1 VSASGQLQF
10 AKMHGLGNDFV
21 VVDGTAAPFQPNA
34 AQLRWLCDRHRGV
47 GADQVLVLDPPSS
60 ADVDFD
66 YRIYNADGSAS
77 GQCGNGARCLMRF
90 IEHNRLSEARV
101 IHVRTSDTDM
111 RLRRCDDGP
120 ICVELAP
127 PVLDPAALPSTLHDG
142 PATEYELEVPGF
154 GRQVVGLVQVG
165 NPHAVLMV
173 DDVERAP
180 VAELGQA
187 MQSLA
192 LFPASVNVGF
202 LQVLDRSHARLRVF
216 ERGAG
221 ETLACGSGA
230 CAAAVSGML
239 RGALDAEA
247 TLHLRGGD
255 LRIGWEGSLSCPE
268 TPIAMTGAATHVFDG
283 CLIWPSL

>member
-1 VSASGQLQF
+1 MSASGQLQF

-21 VVDGTAAPFQPNA
+21 VVDATVAPFQPST
-34 AQLRWLCDRHRGV
+34 AQLRWLCDRHLGV
-47 GADQVLVLDPPSS
+47 GADQVLVLDPPSGS
-60 ADVDFD
+60 DVDFD
-66 YRIYNADGSAS
+66 YRIYNADGSPS

-90 IEHNRLSEARV
+90 IEHNHLSASKV
-101 IHVRTSDTDM
+101 VHVRTSDTLM
-111 RLRRCDDGP
+111 HLRRCDDGP
-120 ICVELAP
+120 ICVEMAP
-127 PVLDPAALPSTLHDG
+127 PELDPAALPSNLQHP
-142 PATEYELEVPGF
+142 PAAEYALEVPGF
-154 GRQVVGLVQVG
+154 GTQSVGLVQVG
-165 NPHAVLMV
+165 NPHAVILV
-173 DDVERAP
+173 DDVEQAP

-187 MQSLA
+187 IQSLA

-202 LQVLDRSHARLRVF
+202 LQVLDRGHARLRVY

-247 TLHLRGGD
+247 ILHLRGGD
-255 LRIGWEGSLSCPE
+255 LRIGWEGSLSSPE
-268 TPIAMTGAATHVFDG
+268 APIAMTGAATHVFDG